1 MNPTCVICQYQCE
14 NEWGNNPAPIVS
26 MAYGVC
32 CDVCNWDFVIPARM
46 GTLTKAKLITL
57 HEALGERLGEEE

>member
-1 MNPTCVICQYQCE
+1 MNPTCVICQKKCE

-32 CDVCNWDFVIPARM
+32 CDVCNITKVIPARLYGLSRIKM
-46 GTLTKAKLITL
+46 
-57 HEALGERLGEEE
+57 RVEEDE

>member
-1 MNPTCVICQYQCE
+1 MANPTCVLCQKTCE

-32 CDVCNWDFVIPARM
+32 CDTCNVRHVIPTR
-46 GTLTKAKLITL
+46 LN
-57 HEALGERLGEEE
+57 ALYPRREEE